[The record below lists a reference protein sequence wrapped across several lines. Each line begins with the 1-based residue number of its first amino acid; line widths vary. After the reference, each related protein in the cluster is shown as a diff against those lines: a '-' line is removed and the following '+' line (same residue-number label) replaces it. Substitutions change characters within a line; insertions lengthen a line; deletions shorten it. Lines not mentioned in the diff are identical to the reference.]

1 MLTKIKVKKKMT
13 KLNNMPTEHDKWAKL
28 KKGKNHKERVVQSL
42 NRFQYRYRLACSFS
56 SMTIDGTKPLT
67 EKGYTA
73 FMKLFLAYSAYDE
86 VRAAEMILLNRE
98 TLRVHSIKN
107 EIELA
112 EKLRK
117 NLKLKDLLIE
127 GIESVNKDENDGLKK
142 SLLNF
147 YDANGRDILC
157 VATAA
162 RNSFVHGDLTAGG
175 AGLSINAKV
184 TAIEELATVLRNYCD
199 KLFSKCLKKIE
210 VL

>member
-1 MLTKIKVKKKMT
+1 MT
-13 KLNNMPTEHDKWAKL
+13 ILNNMPTEHIKWAQL
-28 KKGKNHKERVVQSL
+28 KKGKNHKQRVVQSL

-56 SMTIDGTKPLT
+56 SMTIDEIKPLT
-67 EKGYTA
+67 AKGYTA

-86 VRAAEMILLNRE
+86 VRAAEQILLKRE
-98 TLRVHSIKN
+98 TLRIHSIKN
-107 EIELA
+107 ETVLA

-117 NLKLKDLLIE
+117 NKKLKDLLIE

-147 YDANGRDILC
+147 FEANGRDIMC

-175 AGLSINAKV
+175 AGLSINARV
-184 TAIEELATVLRNYCD
+184 AAIEELATVLRNYCD

-210 VL
+210 EL

>member
-1 MLTKIKVKKKMT
+1 MRT
-13 KLNNMPTEHDKWAKL
+13 LNNMPTEHAKWAKL
-28 KKGKNHKERVVQSL
+28 KEGKNHKQRVVQSL

-56 SMTIDGTKPLT
+56 SMTIDGTTPLT
-67 EKGYTA
+67 AKGYTA
-73 FMKLFLAYSAYDE
+73 FMKLFLAYAAYDE
-86 VRAAEMILLNRE
+86 VRAAEMILLKRE

-112 EKLRK
+112 ATLRK
-117 NLKLKDLLIE
+117 NLKLKNLLIE

-175 AGLSINAKV
+175 AGLSINARV
-184 TAIEELATVLRNYCD
+184 AAIEELATILRSYSD
-199 KLFSKCLKKIE
+199 KLFSKCLKRIE
-210 VL
+210 EKT